1 MRGAG
6 RGGNPTVMSSFPP
19 ASSALNLRTALA
31 SFGLVLCAVL
41 AVLAWTHRSGLPGGA
56 LLAVL
61 FALGAVAAV
70 VDLAVLRR
78 RRAERRAAEARA
90 GGARDHSLFE

>member
-1 MRGAG
+1 
-6 RGGNPTVMSSFPP
+6 MSSFPP

-31 SFGLVLCAVL
+31 AFGLVLCAAL
-41 AVLAWTHRSGLPGGA
+41 AVLAWSNRAALPGGP

-61 FALGAVAAV
+61 FALGAMAAV

-78 RRAERRAAEARA
+78 RRATRRQADLGA
-90 GGARDHSLFE
+90 GRSGTRSLFE